1 MRSARPFSLMRCCSC
16 LSCHLSCR
24 LHQPRRSCPPLAPM
38 DQLCSQWLSTLHD
51 KGRSSRETLLW
62 ANFEICNDIFTTPRE
77 QGCGNDDRG
86 DDGRA

>member
-24 LHQPRRSCPPLAPM
+24 LHQPRRSFPPLAPL
-38 DQLCSQWLSTLHD
+38 DQLCSQCLSTLRHGHV
-51 KGRSSRETLLW
+51 KQTTLGQTLK
-62 ANFEICNDIFTTPRE
+62 FNDIFTTPRE